1 MPLAELGLF
10 HQTAF
15 LLLAAALAG
24 LLALRLR
31 QPLVTLFIAVGILA
45 GPSGVGIVEATE
57 QLELLA
63 TIGIAL
69 LLFVVGLKLDVRLVR
84 TIGAGVVAA
93 ALVQMTLSGGAGF
106 VLGRAFGL
114 GNLEAFYLALAL
126 ALSSTV
132 IVVKLL
138 SDRDEIDQLHG
149 RLAVGI
155 LIVQDLAVIVAM
167 IVLTALDSGGGVEAQ
182 LTRVLGGGALF
193 LAAVVVATRFVLP
206 PLLHRLAHAQELLVL
221 FAVAWAL
228 SLAACADLLDLS
240 KEVGAFLAGVSLA
253 SSTYREAIGGRLVSV
268 RDFLL
273 LFFFLNLGAALDIRS
288 LDLRLGALAAACAV
302 VVVLLKPIV
311 TTLPLVLAGYGT
323 RPSVRTGVVLA
334 QVSEFSLILVA
345 LGLTLGHVG
354 PDLATVVAVIAVVT
368 ITTTSYVT
376 GAADTVAQRVAR
388 PLGLL
393 ARAHALGEGAP
404 DRRRAPEVVVVGL
417 GRYGGGIMEHARA
430 AGHEVLGVDLDPRRL
445 ELLRGR
451 GVAVLYGDAEDPDL
465 PRRLPLA
472 DARWVIST
480 LRRPEADLALVRA
493 LRHYGFR
500 GGIAVA
506 AHSRDDMELLADAGA
521 DEILTPFVD
530 AAAAAAASVFGP
542 SCTPSTGVLDEERA
556 QQLR

>member
-10 HQTAF
+10 HETAF
-15 LLLAAALAG
+15 LLLAASVAG

-31 QPLVTLFIAVGILA
+31 QPLVTLFIAVGVLA

-93 ALVQMTLSGGAGF
+93 ALVQLTLSGAAGF
-106 VLGRAFGL
+106 VLGLAFGF
-114 GNLEAFYLALAL
+114 GDLESFYLALAL

-149 RLAVGI
+149 RLAVGV

-167 IVLTALDSGGGVEAQ
+167 IVLTAVDSGGGVEAQ

-193 LAAVVVATRFVLP
+193 LAAVVVASRFVLP

-228 SLAACADLLDLS
+228 TLAAGADLLDLS

-273 LFFFLNLGAALDIRS
+273 LFFFLNLGAALDVRS
-288 LDLRLGALAAACAV
+288 IDLRLAGLAALCAT
-302 VVVLLKPIV
+302 VVLLLKPVV
-311 TTLPLVLAGYGT
+311 TTLPLVLAGYGP
-323 RPSVRTGVVLA
+323 RPSVRTGVALA
-334 QVSEFSLILVA
+334 QVSEFSLILAA
-345 LGLTLGHVG
+345 LGLSLGHLEQ
-354 PDLATVVAVIAVVT
+354 DLATVVAVVAVVT
-368 ITTTSYVT
+368 ITISSYLAGVADAIAWRLS
-376 GAADTVAQRVAR
+376 GPLSRLERRSGLGDAA
-388 PLGLL
+388 PG
-393 ARAHALGEGAP
+393 
-404 DRRRAPEVVVVGL
+404 RRRAPEIVVVGL
-417 GRYGGGIMEHARA
+417 GRYGGGIVDHARS

-445 ELLRGR
+445 ELLRER
-451 GVAVLYGDAEDPDL
+451 GVDVLYGDAEDPDL
-465 PRRLPLA
+465 PQRLPLGEV
-472 DARWVIST
+472 RWVIST

-493 LRHYGFR
+493 LRHYGFG

-506 AHSRDDMELLADAGA
+506 AHRRDDMELLADAGA

-530 AAAAAAASVFGP
+530 AAAAAADTVFGV
-542 SCTPSTGVLDEERA
+542 SRA
-556 QQLR
+556 V

>member
-93 ALVQMTLSGGAGF
+93 ALVQLTLSGGAGF

-240 KEVGAFLAGVSLA
+240 KEVGPSSPA
-253 SSTYREAIGGRLVSV
+253 S
-268 RDFLL
+268 
-273 LFFFLNLGAALDIRS
+273 RS
-288 LDLRLGALAAACAV
+288 
-302 VVVLLKPIV
+302 
-311 TTLPLVLAGYGT
+311 
-323 RPSVRTGVVLA
+323 
-334 QVSEFSLILVA
+334 
-345 LGLTLGHVG
+345 
-354 PDLATVVAVIAVVT
+354 
-368 ITTTSYVT
+368 
-376 GAADTVAQRVAR
+376 
-388 PLGLL
+388 
-393 ARAHALGEGAP
+393 
-404 DRRRAPEVVVVGL
+404 RRARTE
-417 GRYGGGIMEHARA
+417 RRSA
-430 AGHEVLGVDLDPRRL
+430 AG
-445 ELLRGR
+445 
-451 GVAVLYGDAEDPDL
+451 
-465 PRRLPLA
+465 
-472 DARWVIST
+472 S
-480 LRRPEADLALVRA
+480 
-493 LRHYGFR
+493 
-500 GGIAVA
+500 
-506 AHSRDDMELLADAGA
+506 
-521 DEILTPFVD
+521 
-530 AAAAAAASVFGP
+530 
-542 SCTPSTGVLDEERA
+542 
-556 QQLR
+556 